1 MHVHYSEGRGKRGAG
16 GPRGGGGFVVGT
28 QYPILSLAANPCGR
42 LCPTRGLQH
51 DRVWV
56 GLGCVC
62 HLVISSQLGANQGCI

>member
-16 GPRGGGGFVVGT
+16 GPRGGVGVGT